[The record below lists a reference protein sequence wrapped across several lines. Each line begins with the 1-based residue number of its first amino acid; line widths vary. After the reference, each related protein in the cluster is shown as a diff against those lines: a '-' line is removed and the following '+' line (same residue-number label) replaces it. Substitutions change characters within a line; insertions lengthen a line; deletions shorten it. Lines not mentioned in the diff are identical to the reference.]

1 MAKFTVTTEYS
12 INCPACESDQAVK
25 DGSQSGEQRYRCKPC
40 QKWFRANGK
49 AQGRRMDAALMGS
62 AIRDYYTGKSYKQ
75 IAEGLKEEYDLEVE
89 RTPQRWP

>member
-1 MAKFTVTTEYS
+1 MAKFTVTTEYF
-12 INCPACESDQAVK
+12 INCPACESDQVVK

-40 QKWFRANGK
+40 QKRFRAHGK

-75 IAEGLKEEYDLEVE
+75 IDEGLKEEYDLEVE